1 MDYTIFT
8 NYAALLFAIIGV
20 LVALT
25 NIIVEVFKKITW
37 NKLPTELVV
46 FVVAI
51 TLTVLAFFAW
61 ASYTAFAMQW
71 YYIVASVIVG
81 IMVAYAAMFGFEKL
95 KALFTQLQNKE

>member
-1 MDYTIFT
+1 MDYTNFA
-8 NYAALLFAIIGV
+8 NYAAMLFAIIGV
-20 LVALT
+20 LVVLT

-51 TLTVLAFFAW
+51 ALTVLAFLAW
-61 ASYTAFAMQW
+61 ASYTAFAMRW
-71 YYIVASVIVG
+71 YYIVSSVIVG

-95 KALFTQLQNKE
+95 KTLFTQLQNKE